1 MAISHL
7 YPTQRPAL
15 DLNFARQKR
24 LDSRVTFT
32 RASTGTY
39 VGSDGLIKTAAANEA
54 RFDHNPVTGESLGLL
69 VEESRTNFLK
79 YSQDISSQ
87 FFNNGYDGGLISPNS
102 VVAPDGTLTGS
113 KLAIVNGGT
122 QTWWGTYNTSN
133 YVTVVSGATYT
144 YSCFF
149 KAGEI
154 SVVDLMGDVRDGGGI
169 NLRVTFTLTNSGSYS
184 LSAGSSAGIT
194 PLSNGW
200 YRCWVTGTADA
211 STSEE
216 PGIYASYSGNGS
228 DGFYAWG
235 LQFEAGAFPTSY
247 IPTTTATVT
256 RSADVANLT
265 GTNFSSWY
273 NQSEGTFVASV
284 DRDFAISGGAV
295 FCLRS
300 TSLGQQLQLTQ
311 FPLGGQNL
319 MRFNTAWVNNLDVI
333 TNPVGVPNKV
343 GVALAPSD
351 FACCCNGGPITSNSA
366 AGFGVYQS
374 NTLDIGRRGNYNDE
388 WYNGTFSRIAYYP
401 VRLPDA
407 TLQALTL

>member
-1 MAISHL
+1 MAISQL

-32 RASTGTY
+32 RGSTATY

-122 QTWWGTYNTSN
+122 ETWWGTYNTSN

-256 RSADVANLT
+256 RSADVPSMTAAPYL
-265 GTNFSSWY
+265 Y
-273 NQSEGTFVASV
+273 GTFLAKYKHHPGNDSYRQIFSV
-284 DRDFAISGGAV
+284 GNSSAYGAFVCRTTSSG
-295 FCLRS
+295 
-300 TSLGQQLQLTQ
+300 T
-311 FPLGGQNL
+311 
-319 MRFNTAWVNNLDVI
+319 VNIVLPGVI
-333 TNPVGVPNKV
+333 DLK
-343 GVALAPSD
+343 S
-351 FACCCNGGPITSNSA
+351 TSNSET
-366 AGFGVYQS
+366 AGF
-374 NTLDIGRRGNYNDE
+374 NTVATARVVGDYAVCL
-388 WYNGTFSRIAYYP
+388 NGGTVATTSSSSDQTNNSVITFMYGSVGAVSGGHISRLTYYP
-401 VRLPDA
+401 TRLSNDQ
-407 TLQALTL
+407 LQALTL